1 MSKYR
6 CYDWNGNLICSEISD
21 LKEAVRQ
28 ALKNGCEVH
37 DENGDIIFS
46 QWDGWNSDYPN
57 IKNICFLVADMEM
70 INKAKQFL
78 MDTETFHEWN
88 RFEADQF
95 SKWIGKEWLHSDRWS
110 ATYDWINDGKFEGIE
125 IPNDIIECLVEY
137 WETNALHIKF
147 GV

>member
-1 MSKYR
+1 MSKYK
-6 CYDWNGNLICSEISD
+6 CYDWNGNLIVSEISD

-70 INKAKQFL
+70 IDKAKQFL
-78 MDTETFHEWN
+78 MNTKTFYDWN
-88 RFEADQF
+88 MFEANQF
-95 SKWIGKEWLHSDRWS
+95 SKWISREWLHSDRWS
-110 ATYDWINDGKFEGIE
+110 ATYDWVNDGRFEDVE
-125 IPNDIIECLVEY
+125 IPDDIVECLVEY
-137 WETNALHIKF
+137 WETNALHIKV
-147 GV
+147 GI